1 MVNCIIARNLEKC
14 HLPINKMLK
23 KTDVLRAWFCHG
35 NGGRKLEGA
44 GKDCTEKLLVA
55 DLNRAAHL
63 SVLLAEDVRQALEQ
77 HACLDEGIERE
88 ALLPDRVIAVQQA
101 LDEVRSQTVAH
112 LRQHYN
118 THRRTRLSAFHDYDC
133 DVIAT
138 TVQRHMQHRVNNCDC
153 EYDTT
158 AMWLRPEINAFV
170 FPRGCSQ
177 SQHRPTHLFTIMTAT
192 ATTVQRHATS
202 CNFVFTTVTVMQ
214 LRCDCHQK

>member
-1 MVNCIIARNLEKC
+1 M
-14 HLPINKMLK
+14 PSTNKQDAQK
-23 KTDVLRAWFCHG
+23 KDVLRAWFCHG

-118 THRRTRLSAFHDYDC
+118 THRRTRLSTFHDYDC

-158 AMWLRPEINAFV
+158 AM
-170 FPRGCSQ
+170 
-177 SQHRPTHLFTIMTAT
+177 
-192 ATTVQRHATS
+192 
-202 CNFVFTTVTVMQ
+202 
-214 LRCDCHQK
+214 